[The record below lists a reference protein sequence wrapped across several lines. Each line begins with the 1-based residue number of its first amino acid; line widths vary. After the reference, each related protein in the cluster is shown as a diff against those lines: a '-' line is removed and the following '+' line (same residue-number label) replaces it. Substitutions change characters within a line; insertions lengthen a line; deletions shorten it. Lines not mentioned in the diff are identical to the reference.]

1 MRLRGLWVRG
11 FLRSSAGAVVA
22 AALAVSGPAGEAEAR
37 AGAREKGSSY
47 LKIASEAE
55 LPVTRALSLDIGR
68 ALIVDLPVDAKDTIV
83 SDPKTLDVTPFA
95 ARRLLF
101 VPKEVGVSNVF
112 VLGRDGS
119 RILTLDIT
127 VGKDLS
133 ELTNTIQSVLPGSK
147 VAARQSGA
155 GIVLT
160 GTVAAAADAG
170 RAAEIAATFLGNN
183 NTKIVNLI
191 AVGQK
196 EQVLLKV
203 TIAELQRDAIRR
215 MGINLPEAMLKAGS
229 FTFAKVM
236 ANNFPVS
243 AASAVTSVFNGGGT
257 VPSVASGSVLQSTAN
272 WNGNSVSVMLES
284 LERVGLSRTLA
295 EPTLVAISGEAAK
308 FHAGGELPVPVA
320 QDNNTITVSWKPF
333 GIGVSFTPYVLSE
346 GRINLKVAAE
356 VSELSSQGAVATNGI
371 SIPALQT
378 RKAETVVEMASGSA
392 LAMAG
397 LLSDQTRQNTD
408 GIPELKN
415 LPVLGALFRS
425 KDFKSSQSELVIL
438 VTPYVVR
445 PTDKEA
451 LSRPDEGMLYPS
463 PMRSLLNGHLHRV
476 YGKLSA
482 DTLKGEHGFIV
493 EHPRSSVKD

>member
-1 MRLRGLWVRG
+1 MLAKRKSYTAIRCWVTSLSLALGLG
-11 FLRSSAGAVVA
+11 
-22 AALAVSGPAGEAEAR
+22 AALPVELALAR
-37 AGAREKGSSY
+37 SNVREKGSSY
-47 LKIASEAE
+47 LKIHSEAE
-55 LPVTRALSLDIGR
+55 LPMTRALSLDIGR
-68 ALIVDLPVDAKDTIV
+68 ALIIDLPVDAKDTII

-112 VLGRDGS
+112 VLGRDGN

-133 ELTNTIQSVLPGSK
+133 ELTNTVQSVLPGSK
-147 VAARQSGA
+147 ISARQSGT

-160 GTVAAAADAG
+160 GTVANAADAG
-170 RAAEIAATFLGNN
+170 RAAEIASTFLGP
-183 NTKIVNLI
+183 NTKVVNLI
-191 AVGQK
+191 SIGQK

-215 MGINLPEAMLKAGS
+215 MGINLPNAMLKAGS
-229 FTFAKVM
+229 FTFTKVM

-243 AASAVTSVFNGGGT
+243 AAAAATSVFTGPGQ
-257 VPSVASGSVLQSTAN
+257 VPFAASGSVLQSTAN
-272 WNGNSVSVMLES
+272 WDGNSVTVMLEQ

-308 FHAGGELPVPVA
+308 FHAGGELPIPVA
-320 QDNNTITVSWKPF
+320 QENNTITVSWKPF
-333 GIGVSFTPYVLSE
+333 GIGVSFTPYVQSE

-378 RKAETVVEMASGSA
+378 RKAETVVEMPSGSA

-408 GIPELKN
+408 GVPELKN
-415 LPVLGALFRS
+415 LPILGALFRS
-425 KDFKSSQSELVIL
+425 KDFRSSQSELVIM

-445 PTDKEA
+445 PTEKENF
-451 LSRPDEGMLYPS
+451 SRPDEGMLQPS
-463 PMRSLLNGHLHRV
+463 PLRALLNGHLHRV
-476 YGKLSA
+476 YGHLPA